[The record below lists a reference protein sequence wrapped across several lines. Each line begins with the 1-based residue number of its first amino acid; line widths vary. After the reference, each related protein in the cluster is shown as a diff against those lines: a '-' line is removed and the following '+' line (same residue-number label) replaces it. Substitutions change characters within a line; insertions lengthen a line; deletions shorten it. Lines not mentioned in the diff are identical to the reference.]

1 MEFSLPDEV
10 YKVCT
15 GFNDAVR
22 LHHPDDY
29 SRFIEIPITSPR
41 SGTVNTVAMFDQW
54 GRVNVPDT
62 RILAFIAGRTLTFF
76 APVRP
81 VGDRAAHRDRRD
93 PEDGTTPHMRSRVC
107 PTMP

>member
-62 RILAFIAGRTLTFF
+62 RILAFIAGRTLTFSRPF
-76 APVRP
+76 APWETGLLIETDVIR
-81 VGDRAAHRDRRD
+81 
-93 PEDGTTPHMRSRVC
+93 EDGTTPHMRSRVC